1 MSVAQTPHSV
11 EVFAPATIANLGVG
25 FDILGLAL
33 AEPYDTIY
41 AERTDE
47 PGVTIGS
54 ITGDGGKLSLDPE
67 KNTAGIAAKYVLDQM
82 MIQSSGVRLR
92 IHKGLPLESGM
103 GSSAASAAGAAVAV
117 NALFGSPFRREELL
131 LACVEA
137 EASVSGRHADNVA
150 PALLGGIVLI
160 TGLTPDEIYKL
171 PVPENLVLALVT
183 PQVAVATAAARAALP
198 KTIPLATFVEQSAF
212 VALLVSAIYGGNVEQ
227 MARAMQHDLI
237 VEPAREHLMPGL
249 QEVREAAHAAGALA
263 TVISGAGPTLCSVCN
278 SVNSARLVAE
288 AQSEVYIK
296 LGIAASTQVTTA
308 SHEGVTLRVVET

>member
-1 MSVAQTPHSV
+1 MSVSQPPHAV
-11 EVFAPATIANLGVG
+11 EVFAPATIANLGIG

-41 AERTDE
+41 AERSDD
-47 PGVTIGS
+47 PGITIES
-54 ITGDGGKLSLDPE
+54 ITGDGGKLPLDPS
-67 KNTAGIAAKYVLDQM
+67 KNTAGIAASYVLDQL
-82 MIQSSGVRLR
+82 MIQSHGVKLR

-117 NALFGSPFRREELL
+117 NALFGNLLRREELL

-212 VALLVSAIYGGNVEQ
+212 VALLVSAI
-227 MARAMQHDLI
+227 
-237 VEPAREHLMPGL
+237 
-249 QEVREAAHAAGALA
+249 
-263 TVISGAGPTLCSVCN
+263 
-278 SVNSARLVAE
+278 
-288 AQSEVYIK
+288 
-296 LGIAASTQVTTA
+296 
-308 SHEGVTLRVVET
+308 